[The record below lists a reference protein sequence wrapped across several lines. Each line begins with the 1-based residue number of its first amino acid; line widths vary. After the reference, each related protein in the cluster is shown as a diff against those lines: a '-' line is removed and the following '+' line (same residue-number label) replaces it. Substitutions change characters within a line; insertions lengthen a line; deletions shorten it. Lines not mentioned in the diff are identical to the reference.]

1 MNVDKNS
8 TVGRGGK
15 VIRIKRKIK
24 DLSSRQS
31 RKKINE
37 EPQGT
42 FEEKGAFTPREGKIT
57 EIDSSQPW
65 LLIHMSN
72 YSQLMA

>member
-1 MNVDKNS
+1 M
-8 TVGRGGK
+8 
-15 VIRIKRKIK
+15 
-24 DLSSRQS
+24 SSRQS
-31 RKKINE
+31 RKEING

-57 EIDSSQPW
+57 EMDSSEPW

-72 YSQLMA
+72 YSQLRA

>member
-1 MNVDKNS
+1 MLTRKIKNECGHKI
-8 TVGRGGK
+8 VLRGGEK
-15 VIRIKRKIK
+15 VIKIKRKIK

-31 RKKINE
+31 RKEING

-57 EIDSSQPW
+57 EMDNSEP
-65 LLIHMSN
+65 
-72 YSQLMA
+72 